1 MRIER
6 ISFSSA
12 GTGTKKTTKNP
23 SNQENTSQNISH
35 NNNSKYIIGGLVG
48 VAALTGIVITGRKG
62 YLGTKIQKLF
72 GNGEKNIKNTTKI
85 ENKVNAGTKIVN
97 EAPKLRQETNDIIKD
112 GKKVGIEIKD
122 YKNDNLICT
131 TTKTFDESGNVIA
144 INEKYAGVR
153 KVEVKKDTVNH
164 NNHNYTLW
172 RYFEI
177 PEKGS
182 SKSINF
188 KFDDNNDYS
197 YDLICVYPDEIEAIK
212 QKLIDVGVKFGKSLT
227 DYPFK

>member
-6 ISFSSA
+6 ISFCASNVNAKTAGIKDNKNKNKKDEDRSAISKYAA
-12 GTGTKKTTKNP
+12 GTV
-23 SNQENTSQNISH
+23 
-35 NNNSKYIIGGLVG
+35 IGI
-48 VAALTGIVITGRKG
+48 AALTGMVIAGRRG
-62 YLGTKIQKLF
+62 YLGERMQRFLGGVEKGKRNPTQIKINDDNVEEISK
-72 GNGEKNIKNTTKI
+72 EPVKI
-85 ENKVNAGTKIVN
+85 HT
-97 EAPKLRQETNDIIKD
+97 ETSDIIKD
-112 GKKVGIEIKD
+112 GKKIGIVTKD
-122 YKNDNLICT
+122 FKGDKLVLT

-153 KVEVKKDTVNH
+153 KVEIKKDTVNH

>member
-6 ISFSSA
+6 ISFASA
-12 GTGTKKTTKNP
+12 DTVNKKAKSKTTQNP
-23 SNQENTSQNISH
+23 NKQENNSH
-35 NNNSKYIIGGLVG
+35 NNNSKYIIGGLIG
-48 VAALTGIVITGRKG
+48 VAALTGMVIAGRRG
-62 YLGTKIQKLF
+62 YLGERMQRFLGGVEKGKRNPTQIKINDDNVEEISK
-72 GNGEKNIKNTTKI
+72 EPVKI
-85 ENKVNAGTKIVN
+85 HT
-97 EAPKLRQETNDIIKD
+97 ETSDIIKD
-112 GKKVGIEIKD
+112 GKKIGIVTKD
-122 YKNDNLICT
+122 FKGDKLVLT